1 MMDEGGKV
9 ALDGEAGDIAADT
22 PIFDPQD
29 WRLSDFESALCAET
43 RQLAQAKF
51 APRAAII
58 DREARFPTENYADLR
73 AAGLLGICIPAEHG
87 GRGADL
93 RAYMLAAA
101 EIGRYCG
108 ATALTFNMHVSS
120 CLWTG
125 FLADGVEMTA
135 AQRSEHAIMRARHY
149 RRILD
154 DGAVYAQPF
163 SEGGDA
169 AAGKTAF
176 GTTALVTDGG
186 WIVNGKKIFASL
198 SGHADYYGA
207 LCTELA
213 RPDSRPSRANTMYLA
228 IPRDASGVSVEGE
241 WDPLGMR
248 GTVSRTLIFK
258 DVFIPHEDQL
268 MPRGV
273 YFNAARQ
280 WPHMFMTLTPSY
292 MGIAQAAYDFTIR
305 YLRGEM
311 PGTPPVKRRMYPTKQ
326 LAVAQMKIMLEQTK
340 SLWFQSISEARP
352 NPGRQALLRAW
363 AAQHS
368 VMENANTIAQLAIRT
383 CGGQAMLRALPLE
396 RLYRDSRCGALMLPW
411 TAELCL
417 DMIGKGALYEAG
429 ESDEV

>member
-1 MMDEGGKV
+1 MDDGAKV
-9 ALDGEAGDIAADT
+9 TLDGNLPDRA
-22 PIFDPQD
+22 IFDPQD
-29 WRLSDFESALCAET
+29 WQLTDFEADLCAET
-43 RQLAQAKF
+43 RRLAQAKF
-51 APRAAII
+51 AARASII

-73 AAGLLGICIPAEHG
+73 EAGLLGICIPAEHG

-125 FLADGVEMTA
+125 FLADGVDMSA
-135 AQRSEHAIMRARHY
+135 AQRAEHAEMRARHY

-213 RPDSRPSRANTMYLA
+213 TPDTRPSRANTMYLA
-228 IPRDASGVSVEGE
+228 IPRDAEGVSVEGE

-273 YFNAARQ
+273 YFNAAKQ

-352 NPGRQALLRAW
+352 NPGKESLLRAW

-368 VMENANTIAQLAIRT
+368 VMENANAIAQLAIRT
-383 CGGQAMLRALPLE
+383 CGGQAMLRSLPLE

-417 DMIGKGALYEAG
+417 DMIGKGALYEPG
-429 ESDEV
+429 ESDED